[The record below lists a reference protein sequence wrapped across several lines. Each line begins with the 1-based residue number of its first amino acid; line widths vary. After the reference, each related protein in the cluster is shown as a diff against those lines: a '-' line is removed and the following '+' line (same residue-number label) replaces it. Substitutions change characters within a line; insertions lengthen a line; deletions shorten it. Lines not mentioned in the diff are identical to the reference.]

1 MSASNSSHSSRLLAV
16 IPARGGSKRL
26 PGKNI
31 RKLGG
36 RPLIAWSIDAAR
48 SSGVFCDIIVSTD
61 DPEIAEV
68 AKAYGATVPFLRP
81 KDLAT
86 DTAGSLAVLRHAFEW
101 YSATSAELDG
111 VALLQPTSPFR
122 SIASIR
128 EAASEYGRHG
138 FRRTLVSVSPAKS
151 HPAWCFLKNENGM
164 QPCLGWDS
172 IAVRSQD
179 LPPAYSLNGSIYII
193 PKSKII
199 SNSPILSRDAIYFV
213 MQNEQ
218 ESIDI
223 DTQYDW
229 DLAVSFEAQA
239 DNNKSYF

>member
-1 MSASNSSHSSRLLAV
+1 MSTLNSSNNHQPRLLAV

-36 RPLIAWSIDAAR
+36 RPLIAWSIDAAK
-48 SSGVFCDIIVSTD
+48 SSGVFCDVVVSTD

-86 DTAGSLAVLRHAFEW
+86 DTAGSLAVLRHALGW
-101 YSATSAELDG
+101 YGATAQNLDG

-128 EAASEYGRHG
+128 EAASEYGRHD
-138 FRRTLVSVSPAKS
+138 FLRTLVTVSPAKS
-151 HPAWCFLKNENGM
+151 HPAWCFLKSENGM

-193 PKSKII
+193 PPSNLIL
-199 SNSPILSRDAIYFV
+199 NSPLLSDDTVYFV
-213 MQNEQ
+213 MENEQ

-223 DTQYDW
+223 DSPYDW
-229 DLAVSFEAQA
+229 DLAVFFEAKF
-239 DNNKSYF
+239 NK

>member
-1 MSASNSSHSSRLLAV
+1 MSTSNSSQQPRLLAV

-48 SSGVFCDIIVSTD
+48 SSGVFCDVVVSTD
-61 DPEIAEV
+61 DPEIAEI

-86 DTAGSLAVLRHAFEW
+86 DTAGSLAVLRHALGW
-101 YSATSAELDG
+101 YSATSEELDG

-138 FRRTLVSVSPAKS
+138 FLRTLVTVSPAKS
-151 HPAWCFLKNENGM
+151 HPAWCFLKSENGM
-164 QPCLGWDS
+164 QPYLGWDS

-193 PKSKII
+193 PPSKII
-199 SNSPILSRDAIYFV
+199 SNSPLLSSDTVYFV
-213 MQNEQ
+213 MENEQ

-223 DTQYDW
+223 DTPYDW
-229 DLAVSFEAQA
+229 DLAVFFEAKA
-239 DNNKSYF
+239 NKQLR